1 MILVLGSFDGFHK
14 GHQALFDI
22 ARDVS
27 GRMSLPWGVLTFVP
41 HPQIV
46 LGNGNFVPL
55 FTDLERDFI
64 ASFLGIPKVLKM
76 PFYQIK
82 DLSPADFIEELERRF
97 RAKGIIVGENFK
109 FGRNRSGDVAFLRE
123 YLSRKGWFFAAIPP
137 LRIDNMVV
145 SSSLIRQ
152 LTQKGL
158 MPQTQRM
165 LGYPYFIISRV
176 VEGNQRGRKLGFPTA
191 NLRLSSYKLV
201 PPRGVYATAVL
212 TQERW
217 WSGALNI
224 GYNPTFERG
233 TEIHAEVHLDGFDG
247 DLYGEMMIVLFL
259 SHIREERKFESA
271 QALIAQMKEDV
282 THTKEFCRKWFYEHE
297 SLLVALKKH
306 WDTYE
311 SSIKVLNA
319 GLRLGL

>member
-14 GHQALFDI
+14 GHQVLFDI
-22 ARDVS
+22 AKDVS

-55 FTDLERDFI
+55 FTDFERDFI
-64 ASFLGIPKVLKM
+64 ASFLRIPVVLKM

-97 RAKGIIVGENFK
+97 GAKGIIVGENFK
-109 FGRNRSGDVAFLRE
+109 FGRGRGGDVTFLNE

-137 LRIDNMVV
+137 LKIDDMVV

-158 MPQTQRM
+158 MPQAERM

-191 NLRLSSYKLV
+191 NLLLSRYKLF

-212 TQERW
+212 IQERW

-224 GYNPTFERG
+224 GYNPTFESG
-233 TEIHAEVHLDGFDG
+233 KQIHAEVHLDGFEG

-259 SHIREERKFESA
+259 MHIREERKVESA
-271 QALIAQMKEDV
+271 QALIAQMKDDV
-282 THTKEFCRKWFYEHE
+282 ARTKEFCRKWFYEHE
-297 SLLVALKKH
+297 PLLTALKKH
-306 WDTYE
+306 WEHYA
-311 SSIKVLNA
+311 SNIKALNV